1 VKASNSYFKDRK
13 RCLLNEYQ
21 LKDYEY
27 HLPQEL
33 IAQEPLE
40 QRDSSRMLVLDRQDQ
55 SIRHDRFNNFTTFL
69 NSGDLLVLNNTKV
82 IPARLNGSIEK
93 SGTPAEILLIN
104 RLENG
109 NWEAMVKPGRK
120 LKTGTIVS
128 FDFGVQAVIE
138 GLAGDGLR
146 EISFS
151 AAEDFEKILPRL
163 GKVPLPP
170 YIKKE
175 VKNPE
180 QYQTIYARE
189 EGSAA
194 APTAGFHFTDQVFVE
209 LEAKGVQK
217 AFITLHIGPG
227 TFQPVKVEDIR
238 EHQMHHEYFR
248 ISNET
253 AGLLNSAQAEGRRI
267 IAVGTTVC
275 RVLETIAS
283 GGKHFAETEGWT
295 ELYIYPGFQFKAVD
309 ALLTNFHLPRSSL
322 LLLVSALA
330 GRELMLKAY
339 SAAVE
344 QRYRFFSFGDCML
357 II

>member
-1 VKASNSYFKDRK
+1 MR
-13 RCLLNEYQ
+13 EYQ

-40 QRDSSRMLVLDRQDQ
+40 QRDSSRMLVINRQAQ
-55 SIRHDRFNNFTTFL
+55 SIGHDRFKDFASYL
-69 NSGDLLVLNNTKV
+69 KSGDLLVLNNTKV
-82 IPARLNGSIEK
+82 IPARLNGIIEK

-104 RLENG
+104 RLKNG

-120 LKTGTIVS
+120 LKTGALVS
-128 FDFGVQAVIE
+128 FDLGVRAVVE
-138 GLAGDGLR
+138 GIAADGLR
-146 EISFS
+146 EISFT
-151 AAEDFEKILPRL
+151 ADEAFEKILPRI

-194 APTAGFHFTDQVFVE
+194 APTAGFHFTDQVFAE
-209 LEAKGVQK
+209 LEGRGVKK

-238 EHQMHHEYFR
+238 EHQMHHEYYR

-253 AGLLNSAQAEGRRI
+253 AGLLNSARMEGRRI

-275 RVLETIAS
+275 RVLETLA
-283 GGKHFAETEGWT
+283 AEGNQFSVTEGWT
-295 ELYIYPGFQFKAVD
+295 ELYIYPGFKFKAVD
-309 ALLTNFHLPRSSL
+309 VLLTNFHLPRSSL

-330 GRELMLKAY
+330 GREYMLKAY
-339 SAAVE
+339 REAVE

>member
-1 VKASNSYFKDRK
+1 MK
-13 RCLLNEYQ
+13 EYQ

-40 QRDSSRMLVLDRQDQ
+40 QRDSSRMLVLNRQAQ
-55 SIRHDRFNNFTTFL
+55 HIRHDRFNNFASHLT
-69 NSGDLLVLNNTKV
+69 SGDLLVLNNTKV
-82 IPARLNGSIEK
+82 IPARLNGIIEQ

-120 LKTGTIVS
+120 LKAGAVVS
-128 FDFGVQAVIE
+128 FDLGVRAVVE
-138 GLAGDGLR
+138 GIAADGLR
-146 EISFS
+146 EISFT
-151 AAEDFEKILPRL
+151 ADEAFEKILPRL

-170 YIKKE
+170 YIKKD

-194 APTAGFHFTDQVFVE
+194 APTAGFHFTDQVFAE
-209 LEAKGVQK
+209 LETRGVHK

-238 EHQMHHEYFR
+238 EHQMHHEYYR

-253 AGLLNSAQAEGRRI
+253 ARLLNSARAEGRRI

-275 RVLETIAS
+275 RVLETLA
-283 GGKHFAETEGWT
+283 AEGDQFTVTEGWT
-295 ELYIYPGFQFKAVD
+295 ELYIYPGFKFKAVD

-330 GRELMLKAY
+330 GREFILKAY
-339 SAAVE
+339 HEAVE
-344 QRYRFFSFGDCML
+344 QRYRFFSFGDCMF

>member
-1 VKASNSYFKDRK
+1 
-13 RCLLNEYQ
+13 
-21 LKDYEY
+21 
-27 HLPQEL
+27 
-33 IAQEPLE
+33 
-40 QRDSSRMLVLDRQDQ
+40 
-55 SIRHDRFNNFTTFL
+55 
-69 NSGDLLVLNNTKV
+69 V

-180 QYQTIYARE
+180 QYQTIYAVRR
-189 EGSAA
+189 ARLA
-194 APTAGFHFTDQVFVE
+194 APTAGFHFTDQF
-209 LEAKGVQK
+209 LWNWKQRGSKSLYYPPYRAGNFSAGQSGK
-217 AFITLHIGPG
+217 
-227 TFQPVKVEDIR
+227 
-238 EHQMHHEYFR
+238 
-248 ISNET
+248 ISRAPN
-253 AGLLNSAQAEGRRI
+253 A
-267 IAVGTTVC
+267 
-275 RVLETIAS
+275 
-283 GGKHFAETEGWT
+283 
-295 ELYIYPGFQFKAVD
+295 P
-309 ALLTNFHLPRSSL
+309 
-322 LLLVSALA
+322 
-330 GRELMLKAY
+330 
-339 SAAVE
+339 
-344 QRYRFFSFGDCML
+344 
-357 II
+357 

>member
-1 VKASNSYFKDRK
+1 VREF
-13 RCLLNEYQ
+13 L

-27 HLPQEL
+27 DLPREL

-40 QRDSSRMLVLDRQDQ
+40 QRDRSRMLVLNRRAQ
-55 SIRHDRFNNFTTFL
+55 SIRHESFENFASYL
-69 NSGDLLVLNNTKV
+69 EAGDLLILNNTKV
-82 IPARLNGSIEK
+82 IPARLNGIIDQ
-93 SGTPAEILLIN
+93 SGTAAEILLLN

-120 LKTGTIVS
+120 LKRGAAIS
-128 FDFGVQAVIE
+128 FDLGVRAVVE
-138 GLAGDGLR
+138 GVRPGGLR

-151 AAEDFEKILPRL
+151 ADEAFEKLLPKL

-175 VKNPE
+175 VKNPD

-194 APTAGFHFTDQVFVE
+194 APTAGFHFTEAVFAE
-209 LEAKGVQK
+209 LEARGVKK

-238 EHQMHHEYFR
+238 EHQMHHEFYR
-248 ISNET
+248 INAET
-253 AGLLNSAQAEGRRI
+253 ATLLNSAQAEGRRV

-275 RVLETIAS
+275 RVLETLAA
-283 GGKHFAETEGWT
+283 GGNQFSAGEGWT
-295 ELYIYPGFQFKAVD
+295 DLYIYPGFQYRAVD
-309 ALLTNFHLPRSSL
+309 GMLTNFHLPRSSL

-330 GRELMLKAY
+330 GHDFIFKAY
-339 SAAVE
+339 REAVE

>member
-1 VKASNSYFKDRK
+1 LKS
-13 RCLLNEYQ
+13 YQ
-21 LKDYEY
+21 LSDYEY

-40 QRDSSRMLVLDRQDQ
+40 QRDRSRMLVLNRRVQ
-55 SIRHDRFNNFTTFL
+55 SIRHDLFESFTSYL
-69 NSGDLLVLNNTKV
+69 ESGDLLVLNNTKV
-82 IPARLNGSIEK
+82 IPARLNGIIDQ
-93 SGTPAEILLIN
+93 SGTAAEILLLN

-120 LKTGTIVS
+120 LKTGAAISFGLGVRAVVEGVS
-128 FDFGVQAVIE
+128 PG
-138 GLAGDGLR
+138 GLR

-151 AAEDFEKILPRL
+151 ADEAFEKLLPKL

-194 APTAGFHFTDQVFVE
+194 APTAGFHFTEAVFAE

-227 TFQPVKVEDIR
+227 TFQPVKVKDIR
-238 EHQMHHEYFR
+238 EHQMHHEFYR
-248 ISNET
+248 ISAET
-253 AGLLNSAQAEGRRI
+253 ATLLNSAQAEGRRI

-275 RVLETIAS
+275 RVLETLAAAGNQFS
-283 GGKHFAETEGWT
+283 ATEGWT
-295 ELYIYPGFQFKAVD
+295 DLYIYPGFQYRAVD
-309 ALLTNFHLPRSSL
+309 GLLTNFHLPRSSL

-330 GRELMLKAY
+330 GHELIFKAY
-339 SAAVE
+339 REAVE